1 MSRAPAGDGVD
12 MAFALDSRAIEMICD
27 GMSDGIVL
35 FRHERVAMAND
46 GACGLLGTTR
56 EFLMGAEVDE
66 VLGRMGLP
74 APWVMR
80 LRAGDS
86 VTAAPS
92 GSGDAPLRLRWLHL
106 PDEADGELAVL
117 MVHDVRLSRALR
129 RTEEQLASAGQGD
142 APATSARQPLPFND
156 VLAYLS
162 SEVRRSHLDLE
173 ELSVLVVEPTEATEA
188 EGIAQTIALQLRGAD
203 RVGLVDATNRQG
215 SGDGAITIVSFPAD
229 RQAHVIAVLPCTP
242 APGRDALAMRLT
254 GVLASDGR
262 VRVPIGAATLE
273 VRAPSRR
280 AVDRPRDGARA
291 LLERALADLA
301 RQRGER
307 LSGRA
312 A

>member
-1 MSRAPAGDGVD
+1 

-27 GMSDGIVL
+27 GMSDGVVL
-35 FRHERVAMAND
+35 FRRQRVAMAND

-92 GSGDAPLRLRWLHL
+92 GSADAPLRLRWLHL
-106 PDEADGELAVL
+106 PDEGADELAVL
-117 MVHDVRLSRALR
+117 LVHDVRLARALR
-129 RTEEQLASAGQGD
+129 RTEDQLASSGHDD
-142 APATSARQPLPFND
+142 ASPDSARRALPFND

-162 SEVRRSHLDLE
+162 SEVRRSHLDFE
-173 ELSVLVVEPTEATEA
+173 ELSVLVVDPTDATDAEA
-188 EGIAQTIALQLRGAD
+188 IASVIASQLRGAD
-203 RVGLVDATNRQG
+203 RVGLVDASTRPTG
-215 SGDGAITIVSFPAD
+215 GDQAITIVSFPPD
-229 RQAHVIAVLPCTP
+229 RRAHVIVVLPCTP

-254 GVLASDGR
+254 GVVASGGR
-262 VRVPIGAATLE
+262 ARCPIGAATLE
-273 VRAPSRR
+273 VRAAAQRS
-280 AVDRPRDGARA
+280 VERPRDGARA

-301 RQRGER
+301 RQRDEI
-307 LSGRA
+307 LTHRA

>member
-1 MSRAPAGDGVD
+1 
-12 MAFALDSRAIEMICD
+12 MAFALDSRAIEMLCD
-27 GMSDGIVL
+27 GMSDGVLL

-56 EFLMGAEVDE
+56 EFLMGADVDE

-92 GSGDAPLRLRWLHL
+92 GSSDTPLRLRWLHL
-106 PDEADGELAVL
+106 PDEADAELAVL
-117 MVHDVRLSRALR
+117 VVHDVRLSRALR
-129 RTEEQLASAGQGD
+129 RTEEQLASVGQGA
-142 APATSARQPLPFND
+142 APATTARPPLPFNE

-173 ELSVLVVEPTEATEA
+173 ELSVLVVEPSEASEA
-188 EGIAQTIALQLRGAD
+188 EMIATTIAAHLRGAD
-203 RVGLVDATNRQG
+203 RVGLVDASDRPG
-215 SGDGAITIVSFPAD
+215 GADGAITIVRFPAD
-229 RQAHVIAVLPCTP
+229 RRAHVIVVLPCTT
-242 APGRDALAMRLT
+242 APGRDALAMRL
-254 GVLASDGR
+254 GAALASDGR
-262 VRVPIGAATLE
+262 AQCPIGAATLE
-273 VRAPSRR
+273 VLAPSRR
-280 AVDRPRDGARA
+280 PLDRPRDGARA

-301 RQRGER
+301 RQSGER